1 MAAPLP
7 ATEPVRIVYFSNFS
21 ENTKRF
27 IDRLGLPALRIPVR
41 KTETPVIVS
50 DPYVLIVPTYGGSL
64 EVTGKSG
71 AAVPRQVVAFLN
83 NAHNRSLCRGVIA
96 AGNTNFGSDFGR
108 SGDVIAGKL
117 EVPYLYR
124 FELMGTQEDVI
135 RVREGLEEF
144 WHGSTNRDPR
154 RPDCGRGGRGAAD
167 GLPRAQRHAQ
177 PLRRERE
184 HPVRKGP

>member
-7 ATEPVRIVYFSNFS
+7 ASEPARIVYFSNIS

-41 KTETPVIVS
+41 RHEPWPAVS

-64 EVTGKSG
+64 EITGGSG
-71 AAVPRQVVAFLN
+71 AAVPRQVVMFLN
-83 NAHNRSLCRGVIA
+83 DKHNRSLCRGVIA

-144 WHGSTNRDPR
+144 WHGSTNGDP
-154 RPDCGRGGRGAAD
+154 
-167 GLPRAQRHAQ
+167 
-177 PLRRERE
+177 
-184 HPVRKGP
+184 

>member
-7 ATEPVRIVYFSNFS
+7 AGEPVGIVYFSNIS

-27 IDRLGLPALRIPVR
+27 VDRLGLPALRIPVR
-41 KTETPVIVS
+41 RSEPELVVS

-64 EVTGKSG
+64 EITGGSE
-71 AAVPRQVVAFLN
+71 ASVPRQVVAFLN

-96 AGNTNFGSDFGR
+96 AGNTNFGSDYGR
-108 SGDVIAGKL
+108 SGDVIARKL

-124 FELMGTQEDVI
+124 FELMGTYEDVI

-144 WHGSTNRDPR
+144 WQH
-154 RPDCGRGGRGAAD
+154 
-167 GLPRAQRHAQ
+167 Q
-177 PLRRERE
+177 P
-184 HPVRKGP
+184 

>member
-7 ATEPVRIVYFSNFS
+7 AEEPVRIVYFSNIS

-41 KTETPVIVS
+41 KTEPMPMVS
-50 DPYVLIVPTYGGSL
+50 DPYVLVVPTYGGSL
-64 EVTGKSG
+64 EVTGRSG

-83 NAHNRSLCRGVIA
+83 DAHNRILCRGVIA
-96 AGNTNFGSDFGR
+96 GGNTNFGADFGR
-108 SGDVIAGKL
+108 SGDVIARKL

-124 FELMGTQEDVI
+124 FELMGTHEDVI

-144 WHGSTNRDPR
+144 WQH
-154 RPDCGRGGRGAAD
+154 
-167 GLPRAQRHAQ
+167 Q
-177 PLRRERE
+177 P
-184 HPVRKGP
+184 